1 MIYVKGKK
9 SIDNWKMHMMTIVEF
24 SKARIRKF
32 LVMYRYS
39 TDNMNF
45 QFCYLYEF
53 MNTFK

>member
-1 MIYVKGKK
+1 
-9 SIDNWKMHMMTIVEF
+9 MHMMTIVEF

-32 LVMYRYS
+32 LVMYSYS
-39 TDNMNF
+39 TADMNF